1 MQSKSVFL
9 TSKYTYVRCD
19 FEFSMLFT
27 NGKKLEMWRG
37 FYCFLTE
44 QLQEYCTNG
53 AVTLQTVDNAVLWW
67 LCTDTL
73 IMSVTDINNVAL
85 NSIGSLVAMTNE
97 LVNQQTLSELNQSD
111 YQQKNNNLLQSIQNT
126 LSIFINAYVEA
137 NSVQDFGFIQG
148 TINNDLTCNVYI
160 AKANKFS
167 FNCRIDYS
175 HNFTKSYR
183 FIIGVRKRGPI
194 NGCLYYMNFDNP
206 SITLKSFTVVRKFGI
221 ISPNVCFALLDNL
234 KVLQTGYAVSNVSAV
249 GSMYVSPGQYI
260 VDFVADH
267 GVDPSYSIRQKDNID
282 VSVAER
288 SINCMFDSV
297 NSRFVLSLS
306 EVSNS
311 FSGNVVVGDYK
322 PFSNTVSCS
331 EKLSISFDVD
341 KN

>member
-19 FEFSMLFT
+19 SEFSMLFT

-111 YQQKNNNLLQSIQNT
+111 YQKTNNNLLQSIQNT
-126 LSIFINAYVEA
+126 LSIFINAYVDA

-160 AKANKFS
+160 AKANKYR
-167 FNCRIDYS
+167 FNCRIDFS
-175 HNFTKSYR
+175 HNFSDTYTFKPWG
-183 FIIGVRKRGPI
+183 IVKRGQI
-194 NGCLYYMNFDNP
+194 SGSLFVMNFGES
-206 SITLKSFTVVRKFGI
+206 SIDSGSFVVRRTFGI
-221 ISPNVCFALLDNL
+221 RSNNVSFALLDNQN
-234 KVLQTGYAVSNVSAV
+234 VLQTGYAVSNVSAV
-249 GSMYVSPGQYI
+249 GSMFVTPGQYI
-260 VDFVADH
+260 AKITND
-267 GVDPSYSIRQKDNID
+267 GGPGYSLRQKDNVD
-282 VSVAER
+282 VSTAET
-288 SINCMFDSV
+288 SFDCTFDSV
-297 NSRFVLSLS
+297 NRRFVLSY
-306 EVSNS
+306 
-311 FSGNVVVGDYK
+311 SGVLNGFGGHVVKGNAER
-322 PFSNTVSCS
+322 FSNTVSCS